1 MEATKRLLKSY
12 QNAAIN
18 LRRVAIEMEKRENI
32 SQEMINAS
40 RGKAL
45 IYETVANEL
54 ALALLEDQARL
65 NRAGNGE

>member
-1 MEATKRLLKSY
+1 MEATKRLLRQY

-18 LRRVAIEMEKRENI
+18 LRKVADEMEKVTMNAELV
-32 SQEMINAS
+32 QAS

-54 ALALLEDQARL
+54 ALALLEDKVPL
-65 NRAGNGE
+65 NHKEEGN

>member
-1 MEATKRLLKSY
+1 MAMEATKRLLKSY

-18 LRRVAIEMEKRENI
+18 LRKVAIEMEKHEDI
-32 SQEMINAS
+32 SQEMINSS

-54 ALALLEDQARL
+54 ALALVEDKVKL
-65 NRAGNGE
+65 D